1 MKKLF
6 VMSTPCMVLSSAAKL
21 NSCLQAWDILLGM
34 VLLYS
39 QGSFKLQGST
49 ESKVSTGLP
58 VLTLRF
64 GDFLILLQ
72 RQYSVKV
79 LQG

>member
-58 VLTLRF
+58 VLTLQFR
-64 GDFLILLQ
+64 DFL
-72 RQYSVKV
+72 V
-79 LQG
+79 LRGAESNCG